1 MFTVQIM
8 IFRLVK
14 NFNNGSTISSQ
25 SNNSTCMGFN
35 YGNLA
40 FKKLES
46 TINVDIQFSFRNV
59 HYKTVKCTFRN
70 TQFG

>member
-8 IFRLVK
+8 ILGCK

-59 HYKTVKCTFRN
+59 HYKTVSVHLGLHTV
-70 TQFG
+70 